1 VFEAM
6 ATGVKVKRGRFE
18 VDPALMKKV
27 KQQYITEEEIDKI
40 VDMRREYLDW
50 MHDNFGQKLIKPP
63 RKSKTEA

>member
-1 VFEAM
+1 M
-6 ATGVKVKRGRFE
+6 AEGVKVKRGHFE

-50 MHDNFGQKLIKPP
+50 MQHNFGQKLIKPP
-63 RKSKTEA
+63 RTSKTED

>member
-6 ATGVKVKRGRFE
+6 ATGAKVKGKRFE

-50 MHDNFGQKLIKPP
+50 MLDNFSQKLIKPP
-63 RKSKTEA
+63 RTSKTET

>member
-1 VFEAM
+1 MFEAL
-6 ATGVKVKRGRFE
+6 ATDVKVKRKRFE
-18 VDPALMKKV
+18 VNPALMKKV

-63 RKSKTEA
+63 RTSRTDA